1 MKPETIKTQHTLE
14 VFTIRKPVEEI
25 EVTIPGTKKKEKQW
39 RFADFHFTN
48 HDKPITVGGIQY
60 IPISL
65 FDQARWDI

>member
-1 MKPETIKTQHTLE
+1 MKPESTKSMQTLE

-25 EVTIPGTKKKEKQW
+25 EVTIPGTNKKEKQW
-39 RFADFHFTN
+39 RFADYHFTN
-48 HDKPITVGGIQY
+48 HDKSITVGGIQC